1 VVVQAPP
8 IATVNQL
15 DDSTSKNDPVVDEFP
30 NVFLDDLPGMPPDR
44 NIEFIVE
51 LLLGTAPIAK
61 RPYRMGVNELEELKK
76 QLKSYRK
83 NILFAPVFHLGAH
96 LLFLLTKRMVLKEC
110 VSTIDHLMRLS
121 SKRSTHCLGLMI
133 YLIS

>member
-61 RPYRMGVNELEELKK
+61 RPYRMG
-76 QLKSYRK
+76 
-83 NILFAPVFHLGAH
+83 
-96 LLFLLTKRMVLKEC
+96 
-110 VSTIDHLMRLS
+110 
-121 SKRSTHCLGLMI
+121 
-133 YLIS
+133 